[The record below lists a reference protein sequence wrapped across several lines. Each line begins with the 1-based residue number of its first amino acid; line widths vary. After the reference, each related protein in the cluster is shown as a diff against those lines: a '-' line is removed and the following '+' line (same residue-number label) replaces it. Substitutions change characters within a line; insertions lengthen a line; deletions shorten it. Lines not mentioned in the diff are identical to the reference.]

1 MFSRFITKR
10 LFNNQ
15 SIQGFDNIN
24 KRINALS
31 TGLMFAS
38 LGSILNT
45 YAIVKIQ
52 DDIKNK

>member
-15 SIQGFDNIN
+15 SIHGFDNIN

-38 LGSILNT
+38 LGCILNT

-52 DDIKNK
+52 DNIKNK

>member
-15 SIQGFDNIN
+15 SIHGFDNVN
-24 KRINALS
+24 KRINALT

-52 DDIKNK
+52 DNIKK